1 MTRATVLLAD
11 DHAGNKRLLRR
22 VLEGAFDVVADVD
35 DGSRLVNEAER
46 LSPDAIVTDLAMAG
60 VDGIEAARRILARD
74 PNARI
79 VIVTDDGD
87 EALMNLALATGVL
100 GWVTKLA
107 AGESLVPAVRAALQG
122 ERAVF
127 GVAPDRPAR

>member
-46 LSPDAIVTDLAMAG
+46 LSPDAIVTV
-60 VDGIEAARRILARD
+60 VDPSGFSEISKDPTAADA
-74 PNARI
+74 
-79 VIVTDDGD
+79 TTSETG
-87 EALMNLALATGVL
+87 LALPLADSVL
-100 GWVTKLA
+100 
-107 AGESLVPAVRAALQG
+107 
-122 ERAVF
+122 
-127 GVAPDRPAR
+127 